1 MKFLI
6 VTSVKQHEK
15 EVLRLFKKALITSF
29 SNTDINGF
37 KTQSV
42 ENLIDNWF
50 SNSSDKVAS
59 TLFFTFT
66 NKEKIDN
73 LLKEIKIFNKNK
85 ELINPVRAIVLDVSK
100 SI

>member
-15 EVLRLFKKALITSF
+15 EVLRLFKKTEITSF

-37 KTQSV
+37 KSSSV
-42 ENLIDNWF
+42 DNLIDNWF

-66 NKEKIDN
+66 NKEKIDS
-73 LLKEIKIFNKNK
+73 LLEEIKVFNSNT
-85 ELINPVRAIVLDVSK
+85 ELINPIRAIVLDVLK